1 MWLISVLLI
10 FKKGVHVYLPTTR
23 VLTVLELLQAHH
35 RLNGPEL
42 AKRLEVDTRTVR
54 RYIMMLQDLGIP
66 VEAERG
72 RYGSYRLRP
81 GFRLPP
87 LMFTDDEA
95 FAITIGLIAARKLG
109 LAATAPAVEGALAKL
124 ERILP
129 PGLLEQVRALQQAL
143 SLSFF
148 NAARIAPASKVVVT
162 LSVARLQTRR
172 VWMRY
177 QSWQS
182 EVTERAL
189 DPYGLVCRGGYWHV
203 VGYCHLRKDLR
214 TFRLDR
220 IQHVEMR
227 DETFQPP
234 LDFDSVAHAARALAS
249 MPVGLSIDITLRTS
263 LESARTQIPPE
274 VAVLE
279 EEAGGVR
286 MRCYAENL
294 DWIAY
299 QLVGLRCKMIIH
311 QPPELKEALCRLAER
326 AAALSTC
333 VVPHES
339 QGDYN
344 PGRPQG
350 SPLQ

>member
-1 MWLISVLLI
+1 MY
-10 FKKGVHVYLPTTR
+10 FPTTR
-23 VLTVLELLQAHH
+23 VLTVLELLQSHH
-35 RLNGPEL
+35 RLSGPEL

-95 FAITIGLIAARKLG
+95 FAITIGLIAARKLE
-109 LAATAPAVEGALAKL
+109 LAASSPAIEGALAKL

-143 SLSFF
+143 SFSFF
-148 NAARIAPASKVVVT
+148 NATKIAPASKVVVT

-177 QSWQS
+177 QGWQA

-189 DPYGLVCRGGYWHV
+189 DPYGLVCRGGYWYV
-203 VGYCHLRKDLR
+203 VGYCHLRGDLR

-220 IQHVEMR
+220 IQQVEMR

-234 LDFDSVAHAARALAS
+234 LDFDTAAYAAHSLAS
-249 MPVGLSIDITLRTS
+249 MPVGFLVDVTLYTS
-263 LESARTQIPPE
+263 LERMRRHIAPE

-279 EEAGGVR
+279 QEADSVR
-286 MRCYAENL
+286 MRCYAADL

-299 QLVGLRCKMIIH
+299 ELVGLRCEMTVH
-311 QPPELKEALCRLAER
+311 QPPELKEAFCRLAER
-326 AAALSTC
+326 AMVLSTC
-333 VVPHES
+333 VAPRDSEK
-339 QGDYN
+339 
-344 PGRPQG
+344 
-350 SPLQ
+350 